1 MNNQAPQNNWVKLS
15 VDNDKINSR
24 IDQMHFSF
32 VERSYPNANEIEL
45 MDGLMDTTTITV
57 LYKEVIT
64 ITIKPFR

>member
-1 MNNQAPQNNWVKLS
+1 
-15 VDNDKINSR
+15 
-24 IDQMHFSF
+24 MHFSF